1 MLMLQRPEI
10 TQEDLGNNRTKFVI
24 EPLEPG
30 FGLTLGNT
38 MRRALLSRVPGVAVT
53 GIKIDGVNHEF
64 TSIPGVVEDVLDLLL
79 NLKRL
84 VLKVEDQENHTLT
97 VKAKGPGDVLA
108 AQIQCPAGVEVVN
121 TRLKSLYAFRWS
133 HIGQWKYQSLMVS
146 DIDLQ
151 IKQTSDS
158 SFIPIDS
165 IFSPIVSVSYGVSP
179 TQVGQVTDYDK
190 LTLDVETD
198 GSIEPSEAISSVG
211 KTLGELWKLFA
222 DIDEGVGLELGE
234 LTISEGSSPDL
245 SLSVDAL
252 DLSERPRNCLGREN
266 ITTVGQI
273 LEYTEDDLLN
283 LTNFGQKSLDE
294 LVAKLDELGLSLPT
308 SSDLDSGDMAD
319 DLNQLKV
326 KTWGLIFP

>member
-1 MLMLQRPEI
+1 MLILQRPEI
-10 TQEDLGNNRTKFVI
+10 SIEEVNENRSRFII

-53 GIKIDGVNHEF
+53 GVKIEGVNHEF
-64 TSIPGVVEDVLDLLL
+64 TSIPGVVEDVLDVLL

-84 VLKVEDQENHTLT
+84 VLRVEDLEDHTLT
-97 VKAKGPGDVLA
+97 VKAKGAGEVNA
-108 AQIQCPAGVEVVN
+108 SQIQCPAGVEVVN
-121 TRLKSLYAFRWS
+121 TDLMICTLSNDASLDMQVSIS
-133 HIGQWKYQSLMVS
+133 HGVGYVLADKN
-146 DIDLQ
+146 
-151 IKQTSDS
+151 KTSDS
-158 SFIPIDS
+158 AFIPIDS
-165 IFSPIVSVSYGVSP
+165 IFSPIVKVNYSVSP
-179 TQVGQVTDYDK
+179 TQVGQVTNYDK

-198 GSIEPSEAISSVG
+198 GSIKATESISSVG

-245 SLSVDAL
+245 SLTVDAL

-294 LVAKLDELGLSLPT
+294 LVGKLDELGLSLPT
-308 SSDLDSGDMAD
+308 SSDLDSGENAD
-319 DLNQLKV
+319 A
-326 KTWGLIFP
+326 

>member
-1 MLMLQRPEI
+1 MLILQRPEI
-10 TQEDLGNNRTKFVI
+10 SQEDLGKSRANFVI

-53 GIKIDGVNHEF
+53 GVKIDGVNHEF
-64 TSIPGVVEDVLDLLL
+64 TSVPGVVEDVLDILL

-84 VLKVEDQENHTLT
+84 VLKVDDQESHTLT
-97 VKAKGPGDVLA
+97 VKGKGPGDVKA

-121 TRLKSLYAFRWS
+121 TDLKICTLSNDSTLDMEVSIAHGVGYRLADKN
-133 HIGQWKYQSLMVS
+133 K
-146 DIDLQ
+146 
-151 IKQTSDS
+151 TSDS

-165 IFSPIVSVSYGVSP
+165 IFSPVVKVSYAVSP
-179 TQVGQVTDYDK
+179 TQVGQVTNYDK
-190 LTLDVETD
+190 LSLDVETD

-308 SSDLDSGDMAD
+308 SSDLNSD
-319 DLNQLKV
+319 DNSDA
-326 KTWGLIFP
+326 

>member
-1 MLMLQRPEI
+1 MLILQRPEI
-10 TQEDLGNNRTKFVI
+10 SLEEVSENRSLFTI

-53 GIKIDGVNHEF
+53 GVKIEGVNHEF
-64 TSIPGVVEDVLDLLL
+64 TSIPGVIEDVLDVLL

-84 VLKVEDQENHTLT
+84 VLRVEDLESHTLT
-97 VKAKGPGDVLA
+97 VKAKGPGEVKA
-108 AQIQCPAGVEVVN
+108 SQIQCPSGVEVIN
-121 TRLKSLYAFRWS
+121 TDLKICSLSNEAN
-133 HIGQWKYQSLMVS
+133 LDMEVS
-146 DIDLQ
+146 IAHGVGYILAD
-151 IKQTSDS
+151 KNKTSDTN
-158 SFIPIDS
+158 FIPVDS
-165 IFSPIVSVSYGVSP
+165 IFSPIIKVNYSVSP
-179 TQVGQVTDYDK
+179 TQVGQVTNYDK
-190 LTLDVETD
+190 LTIDVETD
-198 GSIEPSEAISSVG
+198 GSIKPSESISSVG

-308 SSDLDSGDMAD
+308 SSDLDSGENSDA
-319 DLNQLKV
+319 
-326 KTWGLIFP
+326 

>member
-1 MLMLQRPEI
+1 LLILQRPEI
-10 TQEDLGNNRTKFVI
+10 SIEEVSENRSRFTI

-53 GIKIDGVNHEF
+53 GVKIEGVNHEF
-64 TSIPGVVEDVLDLLL
+64 TSIPGVVEDVLDVLL

-84 VLKVEDQENHTLT
+84 VLQVEDLEDHTLT
-97 VKAKGPGDVLA
+97 VKAKGPGEVNA
-108 AQIQCPAGVEVVN
+108 SQIQCPAGVEVVN
-121 TRLKSLYAFRWS
+121 TDLMICTLSNDANLDMEVSIS
-133 HIGQWKYQSLMVS
+133 HGVGYILAEKN
-146 DIDLQ
+146 
-151 IKQTSDS
+151 KTSDPA
-158 SFIPIDS
+158 FIPIDS
-165 IFSPIVSVSYGVSP
+165 IFSPIIKVNYSVSP
-179 TQVGQVTDYDK
+179 TQVGQVTNYDK

-198 GSIEPSEAISSVG
+198 GSIKPTESISSVG

-294 LVAKLDELGLSLPT
+294 LVSKLDELGLSLPT
-308 SSDLDSGDMAD
+308 SSDLDSGENPDA
-319 DLNQLKV
+319 
-326 KTWGLIFP
+326 

>member
-10 TQEDLGNNRTKFVI
+10 TQEELGNNRTKFVI

-97 VKAKGPGDVLA
+97 VKAKGSGDVLA

-121 TRLKSLYAFRWS
+121 TDLKVCTLSDGATLDMEVSIAHGVGYRLADKN
-133 HIGQWKYQSLMVS
+133 K
-146 DIDLQ
+146 
-151 IKQTSDS
+151 TSDS

-234 LTISEGSSPDL
+234 LTISEGSSPYL

-308 SSDLDSGDMAD
+308 SSDLDSGDLAD
-319 DLNQLKV
+319 A
-326 KTWGLIFP
+326 

>member
-10 TQEDLGNNRTKFVI
+10 TQEELGNNRTKFVI

-97 VKAKGPGDVLA
+97 VKAKGSGDVLA
-108 AQIQCPAGVEVVN
+108 AQIQCPSGVEVVN
-121 TRLKSLYAFRWS
+121 TDLKVCTLSDGATLDMEVSIAHGVGYRLADKN
-133 HIGQWKYQSLMVS
+133 K
-146 DIDLQ
+146 
-151 IKQTSDS
+151 TSDS

-308 SSDLDSGDMAD
+308 SSDLDSGDLSDA
-319 DLNQLKV
+319 
-326 KTWGLIFP
+326 

>member
-10 TQEDLGNNRTKFVI
+10 TQEELGNNRTKFVI

-30 FGLTLGNT
+30 FGVTLGNT

-97 VKAKGPGDVLA
+97 VKAKGSGDVLA

-121 TRLKSLYAFRWS
+121 TDLKVCTLSDGATLDMEVSIAHGVGYRLADKN
-133 HIGQWKYQSLMVS
+133 K
-146 DIDLQ
+146 
-151 IKQTSDS
+151 TSDS

-308 SSDLDSGDMAD
+308 SSDLDSGDLAD
-319 DLNQLKV
+319 A
-326 KTWGLIFP
+326 

>member
-1 MLMLQRPEI
+1 MLILQRPEI
-10 TQEDLGNNRTKFVI
+10 SLEEVSENRSVFTI

-53 GIKIDGVNHEF
+53 GVKIEGVNHEF
-64 TSIPGVVEDVLDLLL
+64 TSIPGVIEDVLDVLL

-84 VLKVEDQENHTLT
+84 VLRVEDLDSHTLT
-97 VKAKGPGDVLA
+97 VKAKGPGEVKA
-108 AQIQCPAGVEVVN
+108 AQIQCPAGVEVIN
-121 TRLKSLYAFRWS
+121 TDLTICSLSNEAN
-133 HIGQWKYQSLMVS
+133 LDMEVS
-146 DIDLQ
+146 IAHGVGYMLAE
-151 IKQTSDS
+151 KNKTSDAN
-158 SFIPIDS
+158 FIPIDS
-165 IFSPIVSVSYGVSP
+165 IFSPIVKVNYSVSP
-179 TQVGQVTDYDK
+179 TQVGQVTNYDK
-190 LTLDVETD
+190 LTIDVETD
-198 GSIEPSEAISSVG
+198 GSIKPSESISSVG

-245 SLSVDAL
+245 SFSVDAL

-308 SSDLDSGDMAD
+308 SSDIDSRENSDA
-319 DLNQLKV
+319 
-326 KTWGLIFP
+326 

>member
-1 MLMLQRPEI
+1 
-10 TQEDLGNNRTKFVI
+10 VI

-53 GIKIDGVNHEF
+53 GIKINGVNHEF
-64 TSIPGVVEDVLDLLL
+64 TAIPGVVEDVLDLLL

-84 VLKVEDQENHTLT
+84 VLKVEDQESHTLT
-97 VKAKGPGDVLA
+97 VKAKGPGEVLA
-108 AQIQCPAGVEVVN
+108 SQIQCPSGVEVVN
-121 TRLKSLYAFRWS
+121 TNLKVCTLADNATLDMEVTIAHGVGYRLAEKN
-133 HIGQWKYQSLMVS
+133 K
-146 DIDLQ
+146 
-151 IKQTSDS
+151 TSDS

-165 IFSPIVSVSYGVSP
+165 IFSPIVKVSYGVSP

-222 DIDEGVGLELGE
+222 DIDEGVGLELGQ

-308 SSDLDSGDMAD
+308 SSDLDSGDLAD
-319 DLNQLKV
+319 A
-326 KTWGLIFP
+326 

>member
-1 MLMLQRPEI
+1 MLILQRPEI
-10 TQEDLGNNRTKFVI
+10 SQENLDKSRASFTI
-24 EPLEPG
+24 EPLETG

-53 GIKIDGVNHEF
+53 GVKIDGVNHEF
-64 TSIPGVVEDVLDLLL
+64 TSVPGVVEDVLYVLL

-84 VLKVEDQENHTLT
+84 VLKVDDQESHTLT
-97 VKAKGPGDVLA
+97 VKAKGPGEVNA

-121 TRLKSLYAFRWS
+121 TDLKICTLSNDSTLDMEVSIAHGVGYRLADKN
-133 HIGQWKYQSLMVS
+133 K
-146 DIDLQ
+146 
-151 IKQTSDS
+151 TSDS

-165 IFSPIVSVSYGVSP
+165 MFSPVVKVSYAVSP
-179 TQVGQVTDYDK
+179 TQVGQVTNYDK
-190 LTLDVETD
+190 LILDVETD

-222 DIDEGVGLELGE
+222 DIDEGIGLELGE

-308 SSDLDSGDMAD
+308 SSDLNLEDNSDA
-319 DLNQLKV
+319 
-326 KTWGLIFP
+326 

>member
-10 TQEDLGNNRTKFVI
+10 TQEEVGNNRTKFVI

-84 VLKVEDQENHTLT
+84 VLKVDDQENHTLT
-97 VKAKGPGDVLA
+97 VKAKGSGDVLA
-108 AQIQCPAGVEVVN
+108 AQIQCPSGVEVVN
-121 TRLKSLYAFRWS
+121 TDLKVCTLSDGATLDMEVSIAHGVGYRLADKN
-133 HIGQWKYQSLMVS
+133 K
-146 DIDLQ
+146 
-151 IKQTSDS
+151 TSDS

-319 DLNQLKV
+319 A
-326 KTWGLIFP
+326 

>member
-1 MLMLQRPEI
+1 MLILQRPEI
-10 TQEDLGNNRTKFVI
+10 SIEEVSENRSRFTI

-53 GIKIDGVNHEF
+53 GVKIEGVNHEF
-64 TSIPGVVEDVLDLLL
+64 TSIPGVVEDVLDVLL

-84 VLKVEDQENHTLT
+84 VLQVEDLEDHTLT
-97 VKAKGPGDVLA
+97 VKAKGPGEVNA
-108 AQIQCPAGVEVVN
+108 SQIQCPAGVEVVN
-121 TRLKSLYAFRWS
+121 TDLKICNLSDDANLDMEVSIS
-133 HIGQWKYQSLMVS
+133 HGVGYILADKN
-146 DIDLQ
+146 
-151 IKQTSDS
+151 KTSDPA
-158 SFIPIDS
+158 FIPIDS
-165 IFSPIVSVSYGVSP
+165 IFSPIVKVNYSVSP
-179 TQVGQVTDYDK
+179 TQIGQVTNYDK

-198 GSIEPSEAISSVG
+198 GSIKPTESISSVG

-308 SSDLDSGDMAD
+308 SSDLDSGDNPDA
-319 DLNQLKV
+319 
-326 KTWGLIFP
+326 

>member
-10 TQEDLGNNRTKFVI
+10 TQEELGNNRTKFVI

-97 VKAKGPGDVLA
+97 VKAKGSGDVLA

-121 TRLKSLYAFRWS
+121 TDLKVCTLSDGATLDMEVSIAHGVGYRLADKN
-133 HIGQWKYQSLMVS
+133 K
-146 DIDLQ
+146 
-151 IKQTSDS
+151 TSVS

-308 SSDLDSGDMAD
+308 SSDLDSGDLAD
-319 DLNQLKV
+319 A
-326 KTWGLIFP
+326 

>member
-1 MLMLQRPEI
+1 MLILQRPEI
-10 TQEDLGNNRTKFVI
+10 SIEEVSENRSRFTI

-53 GIKIDGVNHEF
+53 GVKIEGVNHEF
-64 TSIPGVVEDVLDLLL
+64 TSIPGVVEDVLDVLL
-79 NLKRL
+79 NMKRL
-84 VLKVEDQENHTLT
+84 VLKVEDLEDHTLT
-97 VKAKGPGDVLA
+97 VKAKGPGEVNA
-108 AQIQCPAGVEVVN
+108 SQIQCPAGVEVVN
-121 TRLKSLYAFRWS
+121 TDLMICTLSNDANIDMEVSIS
-133 HIGQWKYQSLMVS
+133 HGVGYILADKN
-146 DIDLQ
+146 
-151 IKQTSDS
+151 KTSDPA
-158 SFIPIDS
+158 FIPIDS
-165 IFSPIVSVSYGVSP
+165 IYSPIVKVNYSVSP
-179 TQVGQVTDYDK
+179 TQVGQVTNYDK

-198 GSIEPSEAISSVG
+198 GSIKPTESISSVG

-222 DIDEGVGLELGE
+222 ELDQGVGLELGE

-245 SLSVDAL
+245 SLSVDQL

-308 SSDLDSGDMAD
+308 SSDLDSGENAD
-319 DLNQLKV
+319 A
-326 KTWGLIFP
+326 

>member
-10 TQEDLGNNRTKFVI
+10 TQEELGNNRTKFVI

-97 VKAKGPGDVLA
+97 VKAKGSGDVLA

-121 TRLKSLYAFRWS
+121 TDLKVCTLSDGATLDMEVSIAHGVGYRLADKN
-133 HIGQWKYQSLMVS
+133 K
-146 DIDLQ
+146 
-151 IKQTSDS
+151 TSDS

-273 LEYTEDDLLN
+273 LEYTVDDLLN
-283 LTNFGQKSLDE
+283 ITNFGQKSLDE

-319 DLNQLKV
+319 A
-326 KTWGLIFP
+326 

>member
-1 MLMLQRPEI
+1 LLILQRPEI
-10 TQEDLGNNRTKFVI
+10 SLEEVSENRSVFTI

-53 GIKIDGVNHEF
+53 GVKIEGVNHEF
-64 TSIPGVVEDVLDLLL
+64 TSIPGVIEDVLDVLL

-84 VLKVEDQENHTLT
+84 VLRVEDLESHTLT
-97 VKAKGPGDVLA
+97 VKAKGPGEVKA
-108 AQIQCPAGVEVVN
+108 SQIQCPSGVEVIN
-121 TRLKSLYAFRWS
+121 TDLKICSLSNEAN
-133 HIGQWKYQSLMVS
+133 LDMEVS
-146 DIDLQ
+146 IAHGVGYILAD
-151 IKQTSDS
+151 KNKTSDTN
-158 SFIPIDS
+158 FIPVDS
-165 IFSPIVSVSYGVSP
+165 IFSPIVKVNYSVSP
-179 TQVGQVTDYDK
+179 TQVGQVTNYDK
-190 LTLDVETD
+190 LTIDVETD
-198 GSIEPSEAISSVG
+198 GSIKPSESISSVG

-308 SSDLDSGDMAD
+308 SSDLDSGENSDA
-319 DLNQLKV
+319 
-326 KTWGLIFP
+326 

>member
-1 MLMLQRPEI
+1 MLILQRPEI
-10 TQEDLGNNRTKFVI
+10 SLEEVSENRSVFTI

-38 MRRALLSRVPGVAVT
+38 MRRALLSRVPGIAVT
-53 GIKIDGVNHEF
+53 GVKIEGVNHEF
-64 TSIPGVVEDVLDLLL
+64 TSIPGVIEDVLDVLL

-84 VLKVEDQENHTLT
+84 VLRVEDLDSHTLT
-97 VKAKGPGDVLA
+97 VKAKGPGEVKA
-108 AQIQCPAGVEVVN
+108 AQIQCPAGVEVIN
-121 TRLKSLYAFRWS
+121 TDLTICSLSNEAN
-133 HIGQWKYQSLMVS
+133 LDMEVS
-146 DIDLQ
+146 IAHGVGYILAE
-151 IKQTSDS
+151 KNKTSDAN
-158 SFIPIDS
+158 FIPVDS
-165 IFSPIVSVSYGVSP
+165 IFSPILKVNYSVSP
-179 TQVGQVTDYDK
+179 TQVGQVTNYDK
-190 LTLDVETD
+190 LTIDVETD
-198 GSIEPSEAISSVG
+198 GSIKPSESISSVG

-308 SSDLDSGDMAD
+308 SSDLDSGENSDA
-319 DLNQLKV
+319 
-326 KTWGLIFP
+326 

>member
-1 MLMLQRPEI
+1 LLILQRPEI
-10 TQEDLGNNRTKFVI
+10 SIEEVSENRSRFTV

-53 GIKIDGVNHEF
+53 GVKIEGVNHEF
-64 TSIPGVVEDVLDLLL
+64 TSIPGVVEDVLDVLL

-84 VLKVEDQENHTLT
+84 VLQVEDLEDHTLT
-97 VKAKGPGDVLA
+97 VKAKGPGEVNA
-108 AQIQCPAGVEVVN
+108 SQIQCPAGVEVVN
-121 TRLKSLYAFRWS
+121 TDLMICTLSNDANLDMEVSISHGVGYILADKNKKSDPA
-133 HIGQWKYQSLMVS
+133 
-146 DIDLQ
+146 
-151 IKQTSDS
+151 
-158 SFIPIDS
+158 FIPIDS
-165 IFSPIVSVSYGVSP
+165 IFSPIVKVNYSVSP
-179 TQVGQVTDYDK
+179 TQVGQVTNYDK

-198 GSIEPSEAISSVG
+198 GSIKPTESISSVG

-308 SSDLDSGDMAD
+308 SSDLDSGDNPDA
-319 DLNQLKV
+319 
-326 KTWGLIFP
+326 

>member
-10 TQEDLGNNRTKFVI
+10 TQEELGNNRTKFVI

-97 VKAKGPGDVLA
+97 VKAKGSGDVLA
-108 AQIQCPAGVEVVN
+108 AQIQCPSGVEVVN
-121 TRLKSLYAFRWS
+121 TDLKVCTLSDGATLDMEVSIAHGVGYRLADKN
-133 HIGQWKYQSLMVS
+133 K
-146 DIDLQ
+146 
-151 IKQTSDS
+151 TSDS

-252 DLSERPRNCLGREN
+252 DLSERPRNCLGREK

-308 SSDLDSGDMAD
+308 SSDLDSGDLAD
-319 DLNQLKV
+319 A
-326 KTWGLIFP
+326 

>member
-1 MLMLQRPEI
+1 MLILQRPEI
-10 TQEDLGNNRTKFVI
+10 SLKEVSENRSVFTI

-53 GIKIDGVNHEF
+53 GVKIEGVNHEF
-64 TSIPGVVEDVLDLLL
+64 TSIPGVIEDVLDVLL

-84 VLKVEDQENHTLT
+84 VLRVEDLDSHTLT
-97 VKAKGPGDVLA
+97 VKAKGPGEVKA
-108 AQIQCPAGVEVVN
+108 AQIQCPAGVEVIN
-121 TRLKSLYAFRWS
+121 TDLTICSLSNEAN
-133 HIGQWKYQSLMVS
+133 LDMEVS
-146 DIDLQ
+146 IAHGVGYILAE
-151 IKQTSDS
+151 KNKTSDA
-158 SFIPIDS
+158 SFIPVDS
-165 IFSPIVSVSYGVSP
+165 IFSPILKVNYSVSP
-179 TQVGQVTDYDK
+179 TQVGQVTNYDK
-190 LTLDVETD
+190 LTIDVETD
-198 GSIEPSEAISSVG
+198 GSIKPSESISSVG

-308 SSDLDSGDMAD
+308 SSDLDSGENSDA
-319 DLNQLKV
+319 
-326 KTWGLIFP
+326 

>member
-1 MLMLQRPEI
+1 LLILQRPDI
-10 TQEDLGNNRTKFVI
+10 SQEDVSTNRAKFSI

-53 GIKIDGVNHEF
+53 GVKIQGVNHEF
-64 TSIPGVVEDVLDLLL
+64 TSVPGVVEDVLDLLL

-84 VLKVEDQENHTLT
+84 VLNVQDQENHTLT
-97 VKAKGPGDVLA
+97 VKAKGPGDVTA
-108 AQIQCPAGVEVVN
+108 AQIQCPAGVEVIN
-121 TRLKSLYAFRWS
+121 TDLKICTLSGDATLDMEVSIAHGVGYRLADRNK
-133 HIGQWKYQSLMVS
+133 
-146 DIDLQ
+146 
-151 IKQTSDS
+151 TSDTN
-158 SFIPIDS
+158 FIPIDS
-165 IFSPIVSVSYGVSP
+165 IFSPIVKVSYAVTP
-179 TQVGQVTDYDK
+179 TQVGQVTNYDK

-198 GSIEPSEAISSVG
+198 GSVSPSESMSSVG

-222 DIDEGVGLELGE
+222 DIDEGIGLELGE
-234 LTISEGSSPDL
+234 LTVSEGSSPDL
-245 SLSVDAL
+245 SISVDAL
-252 DLSERPRNCLGREN
+252 DLSERPMNCLGREN

-308 SSDLDSGDMAD
+308 SSDLDSEENAD
-319 DLNQLKV
+319 A
-326 KTWGLIFP
+326 

>member
-1 MLMLQRPEI
+1 MLILQRPEI
-10 TQEDLGNNRTKFVI
+10 SQENLDKSRASFTI
-24 EPLEPG
+24 EPLETG

-53 GIKIDGVNHEF
+53 GVKIDGVNHEF
-64 TSIPGVVEDVLDLLL
+64 TSVPGVVEDVLDVLL

-84 VLKVEDQENHTLT
+84 VLKVDDQESHTLT
-97 VKAKGPGDVLA
+97 VKAKGPGEVNA

-121 TRLKSLYAFRWS
+121 T
-133 HIGQWKYQSLMVS
+133 
-146 DIDLQ
+146 DLQ
-151 IKQTSDS
+151 IWNLSNDSTLDMEVSIAHGVGYRLADKNKTSDS

-165 IFSPIVSVSYGVSP
+165 MFSPVVKVSYAVSP
-179 TQVGQVTDYDK
+179 TQVGQVTNYDK
-190 LTLDVETD
+190 LILDVETD

-222 DIDEGVGLELGE
+222 DIDEGIGLELGE

-308 SSDLDSGDMAD
+308 SSDLNSEDNSDA
-319 DLNQLKV
+319 
-326 KTWGLIFP
+326 

>member
-1 MLMLQRPEI
+1 MLILQRPEI
-10 TQEDLGNNRTKFVI
+10 SLEEVSENRSVFTI

-53 GIKIDGVNHEF
+53 GVKIEGVNHEF
-64 TSIPGVVEDVLDLLL
+64 TSISGVIEDVLDVLL

-84 VLKVEDQENHTLT
+84 VLRVEDLENHTLT
-97 VKAKGPGDVLA
+97 VKAKGPGEVKA
-108 AQIQCPAGVEVVN
+108 SQIQCPAGVEVVN
-121 TRLKSLYAFRWS
+121 TDLTICTLSDEANLD
-133 HIGQWKYQSLMVS
+133 MEVS
-146 DIDLQ
+146 IAHGVGYILAE
-151 IKQTSDS
+151 KNKTSDAN
-158 SFIPIDS
+158 FIPIDS
-165 IFSPIVSVSYGVSP
+165 IFSPIVKVNYSVSP
-179 TQVGQVTDYDK
+179 TQVGQVTNYDK
-190 LTLDVETD
+190 LTIDVETD
-198 GSIEPSEAISSVG
+198 GSIKPSESISSVG

-308 SSDLDSGDMAD
+308 SSDL
-319 DLNQLKV
+319 
-326 KTWGLIFP
+326 GLEENSDA

>member
-1 MLMLQRPEI
+1 LLILQRPEI
-10 TQEDLGNNRTKFVI
+10 SLEEVSEHRSRFTI

-53 GIKIDGVNHEF
+53 GVKIEGVNHEF
-64 TSIPGVVEDVLDLLL
+64 TSIPGVVEDVLDVLL

-84 VLKVEDQENHTLT
+84 VLNVEDMEDHTLT
-97 VKAKGPGDVLA
+97 VKAKGPGEVNA
-108 AQIQCPAGVEVVN
+108 SQIQCPAGVEVVN
-121 TRLKSLYAFRWS
+121 TDLKICTLSDDANLEMEVSIS
-133 HIGQWKYQSLMVS
+133 HGVGYILADKN
-146 DIDLQ
+146 
-151 IKQTSDS
+151 KTSDS
-158 SFIPIDS
+158 NFIPIDS
-165 IFSPIVSVSYGVSP
+165 IFSPIVKVNYSVSP
-179 TQVGQVTDYDK
+179 TQVGQVTNYDK

-198 GSIEPSEAISSVG
+198 GSVKPTEAISSVG
-211 KTLGELWKLFA
+211 KTLGVLWKLFA

-308 SSDLDSGDMAD
+308 SSDLDSGENPDA
-319 DLNQLKV
+319 
-326 KTWGLIFP
+326 

>member
-1 MLMLQRPEI
+1 MLILQRPEI
-10 TQEDLGNNRTKFVI
+10 SLKEVSENRSVFTI

-53 GIKIDGVNHEF
+53 GVKIEGVNHEF
-64 TSIPGVVEDVLDLLL
+64 TSIPGVIEDVLDVLL

-84 VLKVEDQENHTLT
+84 VLRVEDLDSHTLT
-97 VKAKGPGDVLA
+97 VKAKGPGEVKA

-121 TRLKSLYAFRWS
+121 TDLTICSLSNEAN
-133 HIGQWKYQSLMVS
+133 LDMEVS
-146 DIDLQ
+146 IAHGVGYILAE
-151 IKQTSDS
+151 KNKTSDAN
-158 SFIPIDS
+158 FIPVDS
-165 IFSPIVSVSYGVSP
+165 IFSPILKVNYSVSP
-179 TQVGQVTDYDK
+179 TQVGQVTNYDK
-190 LTLDVETD
+190 LTIDVETD
-198 GSIEPSEAISSVG
+198 GSIKPSESISSVG

-308 SSDLDSGDMAD
+308 SSDLDSGENSDA
-319 DLNQLKV
+319 
-326 KTWGLIFP
+326 

>member
-1 MLMLQRPEI
+1 LLILQRPDI
-10 TQEDLGNNRTKFVI
+10 SQEDVSTNRAKFSI

-53 GIKIDGVNHEF
+53 GVKIQGVNHEF
-64 TSIPGVVEDVLDLLL
+64 TSVPGVVEDVLDLLL

-84 VLKVEDQENHTLT
+84 VLNVQDQENHTLT
-97 VKAKGPGDVLA
+97 VKAKGPGDVTA
-108 AQIQCPAGVEVVN
+108 AQIQCPAGVEVIN
-121 TRLKSLYAFRWS
+121 TDLKICTLSGDATLDMEVSIAHGVGYRLADRNK
-133 HIGQWKYQSLMVS
+133 
-146 DIDLQ
+146 
-151 IKQTSDS
+151 TSDTN
-158 SFIPIDS
+158 FIPIDS
-165 IFSPIVSVSYGVSP
+165 IFSPTVKVSYAVTP
-179 TQVGQVTDYDK
+179 TQVGQVTNYDK

-198 GSIEPSEAISSVG
+198 GSVSPSESMSSVG

-222 DIDEGVGLELGE
+222 DIDEGIGLELGE
-234 LTISEGSSPDL
+234 LTVSEGSSPDL
-245 SLSVDAL
+245 SISVDAL
-252 DLSERPRNCLGREN
+252 DLSERPMNCLGREN

-308 SSDLDSGDMAD
+308 SSDLDSEENAD
-319 DLNQLKV
+319 A
-326 KTWGLIFP
+326 

>member
-1 MLMLQRPEI
+1 LLILQRPDI
-10 TQEDLGNNRTKFVI
+10 SQEDVSTNRAKFSI

-53 GIKIDGVNHEF
+53 GVKIQGVNHEF
-64 TSIPGVVEDVLDLLL
+64 TSVPGVVEDVLDLLL

-84 VLKVEDQENHTLT
+84 VLNVQDQENHTLT
-97 VKAKGPGDVLA
+97 VKAKGPGDVTA

-121 TRLKSLYAFRWS
+121 TDLKICTLSGDATLDMEVSIAHGVGYRLADRNK
-133 HIGQWKYQSLMVS
+133 
-146 DIDLQ
+146 
-151 IKQTSDS
+151 TSDTN
-158 SFIPIDS
+158 FIPIDS
-165 IFSPIVSVSYGVSP
+165 IFSPIVKVSYSVTP
-179 TQVGQVTDYDK
+179 TQVGQVTNYDK

-198 GSIEPSEAISSVG
+198 GSVSPSESMSSVG

-222 DIDEGVGLELGE
+222 DIDEGIGLELGE
-234 LTISEGSSPDL
+234 LTVSEGSSPDL
-245 SLSVDAL
+245 SISVDAL
-252 DLSERPRNCLGREN
+252 DLSERPMNCLGREN

-308 SSDLDSGDMAD
+308 SSDLDSEENAD
-319 DLNQLKV
+319 A
-326 KTWGLIFP
+326 

>member
-10 TQEDLGNNRTKFVI
+10 TQEELGNNRTKFVI

-64 TSIPGVVEDVLDLLL
+64 TSIPGVVEDFLDLLL

-97 VKAKGPGDVLA
+97 VKAKGSGDVLA

-121 TRLKSLYAFRWS
+121 TDLKVCTLSDGATLDMEVSIAHGVGYRLADKN
-133 HIGQWKYQSLMVS
+133 K
-146 DIDLQ
+146 
-151 IKQTSDS
+151 TSDS

-308 SSDLDSGDMAD
+308 SSDLDSGDLAD
-319 DLNQLKV
+319 A
-326 KTWGLIFP
+326 

>member
-1 MLMLQRPEI
+1 MLILQRPEI
-10 TQEDLGNNRTKFVI
+10 SQEEISTHRAKFSI

-53 GIKIDGVNHEF
+53 GVKIQGVNHEF
-64 TSIPGVVEDVLDLLL
+64 TSVPGVVEDVLDLLL

-84 VLKVEDQENHTLT
+84 VLQVEDQ
-97 VKAKGPGDVLA
+97 AKGPGDVTA

-121 TRLKSLYAFRWS
+121 TDLKICTLSGDATLDMEVSIAHGVGYRLADKN
-133 HIGQWKYQSLMVS
+133 K
-146 DIDLQ
+146 
-151 IKQTSDS
+151 TSDS
-158 SFIPIDS
+158 NFIPIDS
-165 IFSPIVSVSYGVSP
+165 IFSPIVKVSYAVTP
-179 TQVGQVTDYDK
+179 TQVGQVTNYDK

-198 GSIEPSEAISSVG
+198 GSVAPSEAMSSVG

-222 DIDEGVGLELGE
+222 DIDEGIGLELGE
-234 LTISEGSSPDL
+234 LTVSEGSSPDL
-245 SLSVDAL
+245 SISVDAL
-252 DLSERPRNCLGREN
+252 DLSERPMNCLGREN

-308 SSDLDSGDMAD
+308 SSDLDSEENAD
-319 DLNQLKV
+319 A
-326 KTWGLIFP
+326 

>member
-1 MLMLQRPEI
+1 MLILQRPEI
-10 TQEDLGNNRTKFVI
+10 SFEEVSENRSRFTI

-53 GIKIDGVNHEF
+53 GVKIEGVNHEF
-64 TSIPGVVEDVLDLLL
+64 TSITGVVEDVLDILL

-84 VLKVEDQENHTLT
+84 VLKVQDLEDHTLT
-97 VKAKGPGDVLA
+97 VKAKGPGEVKA
-108 AQIQCPAGVEVVN
+108 SQIQCPAGVEVVN
-121 TRLKSLYAFRWS
+121 TDLMICTLSDEANLDMEVSIS
-133 HIGQWKYQSLMVS
+133 HGVGYVLADKN
-146 DIDLQ
+146 
-151 IKQTSDS
+151 KTSDS

-165 IFSPIVSVSYGVSP
+165 IFSPIVKVNYSVSP
-179 TQVGQVTDYDK
+179 TQVGQVTNYDK

-198 GSIEPSEAISSVG
+198 GSIQPTESISSVG

-308 SSDLDSGDMAD
+308 SSDLDSGDNSDA
-319 DLNQLKV
+319 
-326 KTWGLIFP
+326 

>member
-1 MLMLQRPEI
+1 MLILQRPEI
-10 TQEDLGNNRTKFVI
+10 SLEEVSEHRSRFTI

-53 GIKIDGVNHEF
+53 GVKIEGVNHEF
-64 TSIPGVVEDVLDLLL
+64 TSIPGVVEDVLDVLL

-84 VLKVEDQENHTLT
+84 VLNVEDMEDHTLT
-97 VKAKGPGDVLA
+97 VKAKGPGEVNA
-108 AQIQCPAGVEVVN
+108 SQIQCPAGVEVVN
-121 TRLKSLYAFRWS
+121 TDLKICTLSDDANLEMEVSIS
-133 HIGQWKYQSLMVS
+133 HGVGYILADKN
-146 DIDLQ
+146 
-151 IKQTSDS
+151 KTSDS
-158 SFIPIDS
+158 NFIPIDS
-165 IFSPIVSVSYGVSP
+165 IFSPIVKVNYSVSP
-179 TQVGQVTDYDK
+179 TQVGQVTNYDK

-198 GSIEPSEAISSVG
+198 GSVKPTEAISSVG

-294 LVAKLDELGLSLPT
+294 LVAKLDELRLSLPT
-308 SSDLDSGDMAD
+308 SSDLDSGENPDA
-319 DLNQLKV
+319 
-326 KTWGLIFP
+326 

>member
-10 TQEDLGNNRTKFVI
+10 TQEELGKNRTQFVI

-84 VLKVEDQENHTLT
+84 VLKVDDQENHTLT

-121 TRLKSLYAFRWS
+121 TDLKVCTLSDSSTLDMEVSIAHGVGYRLADKN
-133 HIGQWKYQSLMVS
+133 K
-146 DIDLQ
+146 
-151 IKQTSDS
+151 TSDS
-158 SFIPIDS
+158 NFIPIDS
-165 IFSPIVSVSYGVSP
+165 IFSPIVKVSYAVSP

-198 GSIEPSEAISSVG
+198 GSIEPSEAISS
-211 KTLGELWKLFA
+211 
-222 DIDEGVGLELGE
+222 GLELGE

-319 DLNQLKV
+319 A
-326 KTWGLIFP
+326 